1 MKLCVFPND
10 PLIAY
15 YEKGEIKN
23 RYYNPNNFFD
33 EVHIISFIENDIDEN
48 KIQTLVG
55 NARLKIHNVGKI
67 SIKKR
72 SQHVDKIIGLVQT
85 INPNVIRTYNTLLE
99 GWFAAKCAKT
109 LKIPMFLS
117 IHTQYD
123 HKRRLAKKSNLKKFF
138 ALKYTEKFIE
148 PCVIKVANKITI
160 VYNIIKPYV
169 KKHGGK
175 DPELLYNRI
184 DYERFRNGQVIDSLP
199 KPLVLSVGNLIK
211 EKNHECIINAMKGL
225 NAYCLIIGKGA
236 NYRNL
241 EKLIK
246 KNNLENK
253 ITIKEFVPHTQIQ
266 NYYKTADVF
275 ALAFDPELEELPMP
289 VMEAMATGLPI
300 VIPFPKEDFSNGLE
314 DIVVFSERNP
324 DAFREN
330 IKKILSTQSLKKDLV
345 EKSLFKG
352 RDFDN
357 KKIEKREAEIYAELI
372 SKKESNYSSQ

>member
-48 KIQTLVG
+48 KVQTLVG
-55 NARLKIHNVGKI
+55 NARLKIHSVGKI

-138 ALKYTEKFIE
+138 SLKYTEKFIE
-148 PCVIKVANKITI
+148 PYVIKVANKITI
-160 VYNIIKPYV
+160 VYGIIKPYV

-184 DYERFRNGQVIDSLP
+184 DYERFRNAQIIDSLP

-225 NAYCLIIGKGA
+225 DAYCLIIGKGA

-289 VMEAMATGLPI
+289 VMEAMATGSPI
-300 VIPFPKEDFSNGLE
+300 VIPFPKKDFSNGLE

-352 RDFDN
+352 RNFDN